1 MIVLTFRDDELS
13 ADHPLQRVLGALAPA
28 AVRRVHVP
36 PLSRDAVAALAG
48 APADEL
54 YAATGGNAFFVTE
67 AIAAGGE
74 LPPPSVRDAVL
85 ARAGRLAADARTT
98 LELVAV
104 VPGAAELW
112 LVREAGRGGRARR
125 AARSAGCSPSR
136 AASSA
141 SGTSSPG
148 A

>member
-1 MIVLTFRDDELS
+1 MPPECVKS
-13 ADHPLQRVLGALAPA
+13 GS
-28 AVRRVHVP
+28 RRASSSV
-36 PLSRDAVAALAG
+36 ALAG

-54 YAATGGNAFFVTE
+54 YDATGGNAFFVTE

-85 ARAGRLAADARTT
+85 ARVGQLAAGARTT

-112 LVREAGRGGRARR
+112 LVRQAG
-125 AARSAGCSPSR
+125 AAAVK
-136 AASSA
+136 
-141 SGTSSPG
+141 PG
-148 A
+148 PAPKLPYGEPPP